1 MWILFLFAV
10 ENVFERREMAEFLY
24 DGTDC
29 VFTEADVEERR
40 RFFVLFIYFIFFWY
54 LSGRFYWL
62 VDRFRG
68 RFRGRSFLSLFFW
81 RSKTEATERIRF
93 RLVPTRPPATTPAS
107 QGVARSLSIGRP
119 FKLRS
124 DGFPAHSDR
133 IDRRNE
139 QQQQQQQQQ
148 QQPSQRPQFKEFRRI
163 VSFFLAKRWF
173 FLVGSLTA
181 QSMRL
186 DEMIR
191 IGRFSVG
198 LCRPSIAP
206 MEFDF
211 AT

>member
-1 MWILFLFAV
+1 MNGAKWPSFSTTEPTACLPRQMWRNGAVFSFSLFILFFFGIFPAV
-10 ENVFERREMAEFLY
+10 SIGWSTVS
-24 DGTDC
+24 
-29 VFTEADVEERR
+29 VEDSAAV
-40 RFFVLFIYFIFFWY
+40 RFFRFFLAFENGSDGANPFSVVL
-54 LSGRFYWL
+54 
-62 VDRFRG
+62 
-68 RFRGRSFLSLFFW
+68 
-81 RSKTEATERIRF
+81 
-93 RLVPTRPPATTPAS
+93 TRPPPTTPAS